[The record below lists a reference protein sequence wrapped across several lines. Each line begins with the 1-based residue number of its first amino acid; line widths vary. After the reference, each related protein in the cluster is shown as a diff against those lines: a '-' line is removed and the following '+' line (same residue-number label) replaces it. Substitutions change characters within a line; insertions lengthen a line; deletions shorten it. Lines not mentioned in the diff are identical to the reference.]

1 MTHVDVSLLCLSSD
15 KVKLAV
21 RQSSFYST
29 ISFSLGLQPIQR
41 PASVRSRRDNDGTFV
56 CRTSKCY
63 KVLAFFSYHHVSP
76 FFFNDGTFVCR
87 TSKCYKVLA
96 LCCYCVAN
104 VLLMCC

>member
-29 ISFSLGLQPIQR
+29 ISFSLGLQPIQT

-76 FFFNDGTFVCR
+76 FFFSYHHVSPFFFNDGTFVCR

-96 LCCYCVAN
+96 LCC
-104 VLLMCC
+104 